1 MPLHNDKIFTQGIS
15 HKKKCAQEF
24 NIYEGQYFKALK
36 GLVYK
41 NDKTLQNP
49 ETWGEKEMFRASST
63 SCFQMTHPIFPHNQ
77 NLGQPITGHKSDKN

>member
-1 MPLHNDKIFTQGIS
+1 MTKYLLK
-15 HKKKCAQEF
+15 EF
-24 NIYEGQYFKALK
+24 LIKRSVLKSSIYFKALK

-63 SCFQMTHPIFPHNQ
+63 SCF
-77 NLGQPITGHKSDKN
+77 